1 MKEKLILILSI
12 SVMILPVY
20 AINEIPIWVKNNA
33 GWWAEGSIDDET
45 FIQGIQFLIKIG
57 VIAIDENNINS
68 KKIKTNLVS
77 DFFDV
82 WVYENEIYLEEGVP
96 VSRNFY
102 FDLMDGQDKLYN
114 EIGFLNNK
122 TNTIVITPV
131 FTSSAYSEKGFYDFY
146 QNKCDS
152 CTTVQIIENNFLE
165 FFVASQMG
173 YRILD
178 VLGYDSITDIDLD
191 KNPNIIK
198 KYDTVILLHNEY
210 VTQTMFDAITKH
222 PNVLYL
228 YPNALYA
235 KISVDYEKNE
245 ITLIRGHG
253 YPESEI
259 NNGFNWEY
267 DNTHP
272 YEYDENCL
280 NWEFY
285 DIPNGKMLNCY
296 PEHVLP
302 RNIELLKEIK
312 KLSS

>member
-1 MKEKLILILSI
+1 M
-12 SVMILPVY
+12 
-20 AINEIPIWVKNNA
+20 
-33 GWWAEGSIDDET
+33 
-45 FIQGIQFLIKIG
+45 IKIG